1 MRETLAWRA
10 LREMGV
16 PSALSYQVRGR
27 RHDFYYYFIIFDCAL
42 RDFCAAA

>member
-16 PSALSYQVRGR
+16 PSALSYQVGVGGGMVIQI
-27 RHDFYYYFIIFDCAL
+27 YNYSM
-42 RDFCAAA
+42 

>member
-16 PSALSYQVRGR
+16 PSALSYQVG
-27 RHDFYYYFIIFDCAL
+27 AGGG
-42 RDFCAAA
+42 AVV